1 MVDGYYTASD
11 TTTTMRSETV
21 FGKTGGR
28 PVKGRSQAA
37 LMLGIAT
44 LFWGMT
50 FVVIKPLVRSVPP
63 LQLVALRFLAA
74 AAMLAPLALRRG
86 GVPGRRVLIR
96 GSLMG
101 LVLFGGY
108 FLQTAGL
115 VHTGAGKSAFITSLY
130 VVFTPLVL
138 AITGWGRAGSRTLLP
153 ALGAMAGMYLLAGP
167 SGGLNPG
174 DSLTA
179 GSALCWAV
187 HLALIDRYAVRGEEL
202 GLCLV
207 QLGVVGLVSLA
218 AALVAGWG
226 SPSFGPAEVGG
237 LLYLALPAT
246 VLVVMWQLRW
256 QPLLGASASALIYIG
271 EAVVAATGGVVL
283 FGESLPATGWLGAA
297 MILGCTYWTVYISER
312 SRRKA
317 SLAPSGIP
325 ER

>member
-1 MVDGYYTASD
+1 
-11 TTTTMRSETV
+11 
-21 FGKTGGR
+21 
-28 PVKGRSQAA
+28 
-37 LMLGIAT
+37 MLGTAT
-44 LFWGMT
+44 FFWGMT

-74 AAMLAPLALRRG
+74 AVLLAPLALRKG
-86 GVPGRRVLIR
+86 GIPGPRVLLR
-96 GSLMG
+96 GAIMG

-138 AITGWGRAGSRTLLP
+138 ACTGWGRVGPGMLAFALL
-153 ALGAMAGMYLLAGP
+153 AMTGMYLLADP

-174 DSLTA
+174 DALTA

-187 HLALIDRYAVRGEEL
+187 HLALIDRYSARGQEL

-207 QLGVVGLVSLA
+207 QLSVVGLVSLA
-218 AALVAGWG
+218 ASAAYGWG
-226 SPSFGPAEVGG
+226 DVSLGAAELLG

-256 QPLLGASASALIYIG
+256 QPLLGAGPSALIYIG
-271 EAVVAATGGVVL
+271 EAVVAAAGGVLL
-283 FGESLPATGWLGAA
+283 FGESLPATGWVGAGL
-297 MILGCTYWTVYISER
+297 ILGSTYATVYVSER
-312 SRRKA
+312 RRRKA
-317 SLAPSGIP
+317 SLAPSGMP

>member
-1 MVDGYYTASD
+1 
-11 TTTTMRSETV
+11 MRERT
-21 FGKTGGR
+21 R
-28 PVKGRSQAA
+28 AA

-44 LFWGMT
+44 FFWGMT

-74 AAMLAPLALRRG
+74 AALLAPLTFRRG
-86 GVPGRRVLIR
+86 GLPGRRVLLR
-96 GSLMG
+96 GTLMG

-115 VHTGAGKSAFITSLY
+115 VHTDAGKSAFITSLY

-138 AITGWGRAGSRTLLP
+138 AVTGWGRVGAMTLMP
-153 ALGAMAGMYLLAGP
+153 AAAAMAGMRLLADP
-167 SGGLNPG
+167 AGGLNPG
-174 DSLTA
+174 DALTA
-179 GSALCWAV
+179 GSALCWAL
-187 HLALIDRYAVRGEEL
+187 HLALIDRYTVRGEEL

-207 QLGVVGLVSLA
+207 QLTVVGVISLG
-218 AALVAGWG
+218 AALVSGWG
-226 SPSFGPAEVGG
+226 TPDLGAPELLG

-256 QPLLGASASALIYIG
+256 QPLLGAAPSALIYIG
-271 EAVVAATGGVVL
+271 EAVVAATGGVLL
-283 FGESLPATGWLGAA
+283 FGESLPASGWLGAA
-297 MILGCTYWTVYISER
+297 LILGSTYWTVYMSER
-312 SRRKA
+312 KRRKA